1 MLSNDTEEQSYVN
14 NNENNYLQVIT
25 KGIETKSGDM
35 ENQNNKAD
43 RATEFSD
50 WVESGSAEFKL
61 VEEY

>member
-1 MLSNDTEEQSYVN
+1 
-14 NNENNYLQVIT
+14 
-25 KGIETKSGDM
+25 M

-50 WVESGSAEFKL
+50 WVEIDTIEFKL